1 MELKGKSLK
10 LEIYIPHQLGIS
22 PLSIMDI
29 ATYRLILILLYQH
42 LFWQQQFMAGS
53 PFLLAAPFCWQHLL
67 ARSKF
72 FQSPLLSGSLF
83 WLAATFTKPLAKL
96 KEAVQFKIGLGH
108 WSHQGKF
115 SATPILAASSGREG
129 KS

>member
-29 ATYRLILILLYQH
+29 ATYKLILILLYQH

-53 PFLLAAPFCWQHLL
+53 PFLLAAPFG
-67 ARSKF
+67 SKQIF
-72 FQSPLLSGSLF
+72 PV
-83 WLAATFTKPLAKL
+83 ATFVRQPFLA
-96 KEAVQFKIGLGH
+96 G
-108 WSHQGKF
+108 SHF
-115 SATPILAASSGREG
+115 Y
-129 KS
+129 